1 MCIGGVRRWGEEVCK
16 AHIPHLKATTYVHTF
31 SVLKLQDLHLGITL
45 QWPVK
50 VPQDTVHFGNHC
62 IVCQAFTDLTSN
74 IVGCGLPRL
83 AVYHLPIRQSH
94 LDWTTLLGR
103 YFCIVLGLQLLKQG
117 YTLSKVRRRGLQLHT
132 CTFTCV
138 QVHRHR
144 HTHTRVSTT
153 QRKIEKSMI

>member
-1 MCIGGVRRWGEEVCK
+1 MCIEGGVRRWSEGVCE
-16 AHIPHLKATTYVHTF
+16 AHTHYLKATTYVRTF

-45 QWPVK
+45 QRPVK

-62 IVCQAFTDLTSN
+62 IVGQAFTDLTSN

-103 YFCIVLGLQLLKQG
+103 YFSIVLGLQLLKQG

-132 CTFTCV
+132 CTFTCAI
-138 QVHRHR
+138 
-144 HTHTRVSTT
+144 THAYTR
-153 QRKIEKSMI
+153 EKPTEKD